1 MQIYTDL
8 CVMYQHL
15 EVRQRAKKD
24 WVDVSAKKNSS
35 ASLEEEEEEEENKE
49 REVANPRR
57 NTLMK

>member
-35 ASLEEEEEEEENKE
+35 ASLEEEEEEEENAELSFVKWQIWG
-49 REVANPRR
+49 
-57 NTLMK
+57 